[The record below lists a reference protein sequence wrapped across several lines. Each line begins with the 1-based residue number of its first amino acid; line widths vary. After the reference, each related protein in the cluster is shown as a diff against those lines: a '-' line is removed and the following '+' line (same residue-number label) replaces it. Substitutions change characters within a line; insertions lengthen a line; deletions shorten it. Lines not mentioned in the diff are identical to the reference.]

1 MTKPTGLGESAKGS
15 QPFRTSHLSVR
26 ARIVLAFSFTVLA
39 FASVAVVSARQF
51 RSHRADMADAQAA
64 AAAASSLES
73 VQIGILTQ
81 NLQLEIVLA
90 NGDDEVASQIRESSG
105 QLETQIQTFLDNAR
119 EANDDGQIEALTEV
133 QTGVGSLLALSDT
146 ILRDEEAGDVA
157 AASAAMGTYIALL
170 PNVDSI
176 LGEAISEER
185 AAMMQARMHA
195 NGTASFAF
203 WLLVISSGVGVV
215 FGIVLSA
222 LIARSIIKPLSSLER
237 AAKAISSGDTT
248 ARARASG
255 APPELRRLGS
265 ALDGMA
271 DSLLH
276 LARHDPLTG
285 LPNRLLLDDRT
296 AQALAQAR
304 RTRSELAIMFLDLD
318 RFKIVNDTLGH
329 EGGDRLLK
337 EVGDRLTKLVREGDT
352 VSRVGGDEFAL
363 LLPNIHETDGVIAV
377 GERVLQALA
386 EPHFIAGREFHV
398 PVSIGVAVWPDD
410 GDDTQT
416 LLEHAD
422 TAMYRAKEEGGNRY
436 QAHTPEM
443 QTLIQRQ
450 VVLEASMRKALK
462 NGEFVVYYQP
472 QMDLETE
479 HIVGMEALVRW
490 DDPAGGIILPGEFI
504 PLLEDSGMIVEL
516 GEWVLREACKQ
527 MKTWQEASVAF
538 LPVSV
543 NLSPRQLRQRG
554 LIDMITGILDETGL
568 EPRYLDIEITESI
581 TMQEDYETIETLRKL
596 RETGISVSIDDFGT
610 GYSSLAY
617 LRKYPV
623 DTIKIDKVFVDDI
636 KNSHEEAPLV
646 TAILAMAR
654 SLDLKV
660 VAEGVETAEQ
670 QLYLKDRQCGTMQ
683 GYLLSKAVPAEE
695 LGEMLKRDSRP
706 SGAREILRP
715 NR

>member
-1 MTKPTGLGESAKGS
+1 MADPTSSDEPAKRSRRIRIGS
-15 QPFRTSHLSVR
+15 LSVR
-26 ARIVLAFSFTVLA
+26 ARIVLAFSLTVLVL
-39 FASVAVVSARQF
+39 ASIGIVSAWQF

-64 AAAASSLES
+64 AAGASSLES

-81 NLQLEIVLA
+81 NLQLQVVLA
-90 NGDDEVASQIRESSG
+90 NSDDEVASQIRESSG
-105 QLETQIQTFLDNAR
+105 QLETQIQSLLDHAH
-119 EANDDGQIEALTEV
+119 EAHDEDHVETLTGL
-133 QTGVGSLLALSDT
+133 QTGLGSLLALSDT
-146 ILRDEEAGDVA
+146 ILRHEEAGDIA
-157 AASAAMGTYIALL
+157 AAEAALDTYMALL
-170 PNVDSI
+170 PNLDSA
-176 LGEAISEER
+176 LGEAVSAER

-195 NGTASFAF
+195 NETASLAF

-222 LIARSIIKPLSSLER
+222 LVARSIIKPLSSLER
-237 AAKAISSGDTT
+237 AAKAISNGDTT

-271 DSLLH
+271 DSLLQ
-276 LARHDPLTG
+276 LARHDALTG

-296 AQALAQAR
+296 TQALAQAR
-304 RTRSELAIMFLDLD
+304 RTRSDLAIMFLDLD

-337 EVGDRLTKLVREGDT
+337 AVGDRLTKLVREGDT

-363 LLPNIHETDGVIAV
+363 LLPNINETDGVIAV
-377 GERVLQALA
+377 AERVLHDLA
-386 EPHFIAGREFHV
+386 EPHFLAGREFHV
-398 PVSIGVAVWPDD
+398 PVSIGAALWPDD
-410 GDDTQT
+410 GDNAQA
-416 LLEHAD
+416 LLERAD

-443 QTLIQRQ
+443 QTRIQRQ

-462 NGEFVVYYQP
+462 DGEFVIHYQP
-472 QMDLETE
+472 EMDLASQQ
-479 HIVGMEALVRW
+479 IVGVEALVRW
-490 DDPAGGIILPGEFI
+490 DDPAQGIVLPGEFI

-527 MKTWQEASVAF
+527 TKAWQEACVAF
-538 LPVSV
+538 LSVSV

-554 LIDMITGILDETGL
+554 LVEMITGILDETGL

-581 TMQEDYETIETLRKL
+581 TMQEDQETIETLRKL
-596 RETGISVSIDDFGT
+596 RETGIRISIDDFGT

-617 LRKYPV
+617 LRRYPV
-623 DTIKIDKVFVDDI
+623 DTIKVDKVFVDDI
-636 KNSHEEAPLV
+636 ENSHEEAPLV

-654 SLDLKV
+654 SLNLKV
-660 VAEGVETAEQ
+660 VAEGVETEEQ
-670 QLYLKDRQCGTMQ
+670 ELYLKDRQCDTMQ
-683 GYLLSKAVPAEE
+683 GFLLSKAVPAEE
-695 LGEMLKRDSRP
+695 LEEVLKRHNRP

-715 NR
+715 KR